1 MTAAQTDGSRSDGLV
16 LAVDGGNSKTDL
28 ALLESSGRLLSL
40 VRGGGSSPHYLG
52 VKGCTE
58 VLEGLL
64 ESAIDRAG
72 LGPLDRPV
80 AATAQILVAGA
91 DLPEE
96 RSALR
101 SEVEQLGWG
110 DRLVIDNDTPALLR
124 AGTDRGWGIAV
135 VCGAGI
141 NCLGVAPDGREV
153 RFLSFG
159 PTSGDW
165 GGGADFGLA
174 ALSAAA
180 RSADGR
186 GPRTVLESS
195 VPAHFG
201 LADPLELSRALHLRQ
216 IPTARLGELAPVV
229 LAACDQDPVAAGIV
243 RRLADEVIAFAS
255 AAICRLELMEADPD
269 VVLGGRLLRSVPPG
283 VVETIARGVREVA
296 SDARVLVAPSEP
308 IVGAVLLGLDA
319 LAADAPAGAR
329 ARAELDA
336 AVTAVRL
343 EQPAT
348 ADPLPIARRSS
359 SLPRPAAR

>member
-1 MTAAQTDGSRSDGLV
+1 VTAAQTGRSRSDGLV

-52 VKGCTE
+52 VDGCID

-64 ESAIDRAG
+64 ESAIARAG
-72 LGPLDRPV
+72 LGPLERPL
-80 AATAQILVAGA
+80 AATAQVLVAGA

-101 SEVEQLGWG
+101 SEIARLGWS

-124 AGTDRGWGIAV
+124 AGTDRGWGIGV

-153 RFLSFG
+153 RFLAFG

-165 GGGADFGLA
+165 GGGGDVGLA
-174 ALSAAA
+174 ALCAAA
-180 RSADGR
+180 RGADGR
-186 GPRTVLESS
+186 GPRTALESA

-201 LADPLELSRALHLRQ
+201 LTDPLELSRALHLRQ
-216 IPTARLGELAPVV
+216 IPAARLGELAPVV
-229 LAACDQDPVAAGIV
+229 LAASDEDPVAAGIV
-243 RRLADEVIAFAS
+243 RRLADEVIAFAA
-255 AAICRLELMEADPD
+255 AAICRLELVGADPD
-269 VVLGGRLLRSVPPG
+269 VVLGGRLLRSVPPS
-283 VVETIARGVREVA
+283 VVDAIARGIQEVA
-296 SDARVLVAPSEP
+296 PNARVLVAPSEP

-319 LAADAPAGAR
+319 VAADANASSR

-336 AVTAVRL
+336 AVTEVLFER
-343 EQPAT
+343 PAT
-348 ADPLPIARRSS
+348 ADPQPIARRSS
-359 SLPRPAAR
+359 SLPRTAAR